1 VDGNG
6 RVTGVTLLS
15 PGEYD
20 TLPIVSGASTSTT
33 GIGRGF
39 SCALDF
45 KIGSI
50 TLADTGQGYY
60 SPQITISGGG
70 SSTSKARADYDPIT
84 GTVTGTTLISQGA
97 GYIAQPV
104 VRIVNGGGTGA
115 TAITTVVDGTV
126 VDVRV
131 NNPGENYSTTP
142 TITFEGGGG
151 SGATVGMVLFKAVY
165 ARVNNG
171 GSGYSVND
179 KLLIVGGS
187 GSVTTLIVKNVG
199 TNGTVTVV
207 EIDQAGS
214 YSMLPSTVA
223 APTTVTPSG
232 GTGCLID
239 LSMGLDDITLS
250 SGGSSYNS
258 GPRVRFVGGN
268 AQSLSFT
275 AGQAY
280 YVGTTTQIPNQEAE
294 TTAAI
299 EYARDISRSITT
311 GQTVTPLQSD
321 ASQVFDPS
329 LSVLPPP
336 SALGV
341 LVNSVTDAFYDLVVS
356 FVDTGD
362 VLKPWN
368 GVTVA
373 PFANA
378 AQLLE
383 INKAFLQAEIV
394 AFVNTTYHSLV
405 YNEQLCYR
413 DVGLLVDAASL
424 DVSVGGYVRS
434 IKAGRAYWEG
444 NNRVI
449 SPAELAPTLAA
460 ITYLKTLCADVMVNN
475 AVSSPYQTDVSQII
489 DTILSGGERAVANSN
504 ACFEIMKYVIANLGS
519 GPALTALEKTAQLLQ
534 ANQAFIQAQT
544 IAFVNNTY
552 PGFVYDSVVFA
563 RDMGYIVDAVVG
575 DMVGAG
581 GTPAIAVANLYPQYY
596 TVNEIGRAHV

>member
-1 VDGNG
+1 VGYAHRQATVSVLPSEDGQLPVIIIPPTENEGEILILDCAEPGGAGYTGGAFVTIYDPSGENALVSQVVYQAQAVQIVNAGAGYVVNDLITIEGGNYPFISIETPTIVQVSAVGDNG
-6 RVTGVTLLS
+6 RVTGVFINYS
-15 PGEYD
+15 GEYD
-20 TLPIVSGASTSTT
+20 TLPIVSGAATISTT

-45 KIGSI
+45 KIGYI
-50 TLADTGQGYY
+50 TMADRGQGYY

-70 SSTSKARADYDPIT
+70 SSTAKARADYDPTT

-104 VRIVNGGGTGA
+104 VRISNGGGTGA

-131 NNPGENYSTTP
+131 NNPGENYNTTP

-165 ARVNNG
+165 ARVSNG

-341 LVNSVTDAFYDLVVS
+341 LVNSVTDAFYEV
-356 FVDTGD
+356 
-362 VLKPWN
+362 
-368 GVTVA
+368 
-373 PFANA
+373 
-378 AQLLE
+378 
-383 INKAFLQAEIV
+383 
-394 AFVNTTYHSLV
+394 
-405 YNEQLCYR
+405 
-413 DVGLLVDAASL
+413 
-424 DVSVGGYVRS
+424 
-434 IKAGRAYWEG
+434 
-444 NNRVI
+444 
-449 SPAELAPTLAA
+449 
-460 ITYLKTLCADVMVNN
+460 
-475 AVSSPYQTDVSQII
+475 
-489 DTILSGGERAVANSN
+489 
-504 ACFEIMKYVIANLGS
+504 
-519 GPALTALEKTAQLLQ
+519 
-534 ANQAFIQAQT
+534 
-544 IAFVNNTY
+544 
-552 PGFVYDSVVFA
+552 
-563 RDMGYIVDAVVG
+563 
-575 DMVGAG
+575 
-581 GTPAIAVANLYPQYY
+581 
-596 TVNEIGRAHV
+596 